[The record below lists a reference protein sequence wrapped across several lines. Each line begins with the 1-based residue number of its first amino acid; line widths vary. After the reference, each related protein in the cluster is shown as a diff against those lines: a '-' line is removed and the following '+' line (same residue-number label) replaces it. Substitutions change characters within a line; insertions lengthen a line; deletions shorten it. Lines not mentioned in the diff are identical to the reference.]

1 MLALAPPASAA
12 DQITNLSKVAI
23 ETGNL
28 VIVGKTRVAG
38 QTVKLDNT
46 VATTVSDANRNFT
59 FQLVYLPTDCIVEL
73 KVGTVIKEAAVADC
87 GPKGVNP
94 KGAWKSTNSYL
105 TDDVVTFVG
114 SSWRAKS
121 DNKGKRPDANPTL
134 WEQFAA
140 RGVKGATGAE
150 GPQGPTGPQGA
161 TGATGPQGPQG
172 ATGPRGARGLQGPPG
187 PNTVDDG
194 SIEKPAINFASSLN
208 TGIFAP
214 ATGKIALAAGGTRF
228 LHNIGGNNTALGSGA
243 LANASEDF
251 TGLTGDSNTALGQG
265 ALAANTT
272 GRINTAVGARAL
284 DNNTEGG
291 ANVAVGAGALNNTT
305 GSSNTAVGV
314 GALNNNNTG
323 GSNIAIGHTAGV
335 NPNASFNSIFI
346 GNVGSSN
353 DTTTIKIG
361 TQGTQTTTFIAGI
374 RGVTTASNNAIPVL
388 VASNGQLGT
397 VSSSRRYK
405 EDIEPMGD
413 VSAPLMKLRP
423 VTFRYKKP
431 YADGAKP
438 IQYGL
443 IAEQVAEVLP
453 DLAVFNADGQPETVK
468 YHLLPTFL
476 LAGYQAQVERAERHQ
491 RIIQS
496 QAEQIAALEQRLS
509 RLETSLVRLSTRQA
523 ATYPPP

>member
-1 MLALAPPASAA
+1 
-12 DQITNLSKVAI
+12 
-23 ETGNL
+23 
-28 VIVGKTRVAG
+28 
-38 QTVKLDNT
+38 
-46 VATTVSDANRNFT
+46 
-59 FQLVYLPTDCIVEL
+59 
-73 KVGTVIKEAAVADC
+73 
-87 GPKGVNP
+87 
-94 KGAWKSTNSYL
+94 
-105 TDDVVTFVG
+105 
-114 SSWRAKS
+114 
-121 DNKGKRPDANPTL
+121 
-134 WEQFAA
+134 
-140 RGVKGATGAE
+140 
-150 GPQGPTGPQGA
+150 
-161 TGATGPQGPQG
+161 
-172 ATGPRGARGLQGPPG
+172 
-187 PNTVDDG
+187 VDDG
-194 SIEKPAINFASSLN
+194 SVEKPAINFASSLN
-208 TGIFAP
+208 TGIFSP

-272 GRINTAVGARAL
+272 GRINTALGARAL

-314 GALNNNNTG
+314 SALNNNNTG
-323 GSNIAIGHTAGV
+323 SNNIAIGHTAGV
-335 NPNASFNSIFI
+335 NPTAPLRSIFI

-388 VASNGQLGT
+388 IASNGQLGT

-443 IAEQVAEVLP
+443 IAEEVAETLP

-468 YHLLPTFL
+468 YHLLPAL
-476 LAGYQAQVERAERHQ
+476 LLNEVQQQHK
-491 RIIQS
+491 IIQS
-496 QAEQIAALEQRLS
+496 QAALTQQQHKTIQTQAQQIVALEQRLS

-523 ATYPPP
+523 ATYPPR